1 MGVVYRRVQAWVW
14 LLLIAS
20 QGVSAKEVVVSATHA
35 VEIIVQQIPAKGQHL
50 VVMIPSRQGFDA
62 GYEQLSQRL
71 TTEGVEVWLPDLF
84 ESYVRAPSESALN
97 AVPPDDVAL
106 VLSQAAQSGKHVH
119 LMAFG
124 RGAPLALNSW
134 RAWQTLQPAQVL
146 RGGVLLVSPN
156 LVTKTPD
163 PGQAVE
169 YLSSVEAMNA
179 PVWIFQ
185 PQRSPYFADIQT
197 LVAKLS
203 VGGASVWLEALPDMR
218 DRFFYRADANAQ
230 EQVYAFDFAAKIGQ
244 AMTLMA
250 QDKQQ
255 RLVAPMNSVTATQK
269 QQANTGKL
277 LSIQQA
283 APPLTLPDMQ
293 GQQQSLSALKGQV
306 VLLNFWASWC
316 PPCVHEMP
324 SMQRLIDAKASQGL
338 ALVAV
343 NLGEDAASIAAFSAQ
358 HQLRFPIWRDE
369 DQQTAK
375 AWKVFAYP
383 TSFLIDRKGQ
393 VRFALAG
400 GADWTAASLVEQVD
414 MLLTAPAE

>member
-1 MGVVYRRVQAWVW
+1 
-14 LLLIAS
+14 
-20 QGVSAKEVVVSATHA
+20 
-35 VEIIVQQIPAKGQHL
+35 
-50 VVMIPSRQGFDA
+50 
-62 GYEQLSQRL
+62 
-71 TTEGVEVWLPDLF
+71 
-84 ESYVRAPSESALN
+84 
-97 AVPPDDVAL
+97 
-106 VLSQAAQSGKHVH
+106 
-119 LMAFG
+119 
-124 RGAPLALNSW
+124 
-134 RAWQTLQPAQVL
+134 
-146 RGGVLLVSPN
+146 